1 VARKHLPP
9 GASISYAGESK
20 EFKESSGNVYVTFIL
35 ALLVIYLILAAQF
48 ESFTHPV
55 TILLSVPPA
64 VAGAL
69 LALALCHGTMN
80 IYSQIGL
87 MILIGLVTKNAILIV
102 EFANQLLREGKAAG
116 SAIIE
121 ASVLRL
127 RPIVMTTVATILAAL
142 PLALATGAGAAGP
155 AHRACGHRGLTRLN
169 TAHALSRP
177 GRLYPACQAIAY
189 STRKRVTGSV
199 TVEKTN
205 SPLDPSN
212 VISWR
217 GIWNHAG

>member
-35 ALLVIYLILAAQF
+35 ALLVIYLVLAAQF

-102 EFANQLLREGKAAG
+102 EFANQLLREGMAAG
-116 SAIIE
+116 SAIVE

-142 PLALATGAGAAGP
+142 PLALATGAGAAGRRHIGLVVIGGLLVSTLLTLFLVPVVYTLLARPLPTPP
-155 AHRACGHRGLTRLN
+155 ASG
-169 TAHALSRP
+169 
-177 GRLYPACQAIAY
+177 
-189 STRKRVTGSV
+189 
-199 TVEKTN
+199 
-205 SPLDPSN
+205 
-212 VISWR
+212 
-217 GIWNHAG
+217 